1 MAQATTEMPTG
12 TRAPSDSQSA
22 EYDGDATGIRAT
34 WWEALAV
41 NAYLIVLATLLLYG
55 LLVLWPGPT
64 PAGTETPSAIQP
76 VSFFWGTLFVSDEVR
91 LLLLVALTGALG
103 GIVHAMRSVAW
114 YTGQQQ
120 LMRNWLPTYVTLPFV
135 GTTLAVLFYLV
146 IRGGFFS
153 PQASFQQTSPF
164 GFAAMA
170 GIIGLFS
177 SQAVLKLKEVAEIVL
192 TRPQQGKDSAP
203 PRAPRTDGPTPANPV
218 GSGTN
223 GTVVAGSGASSAE
236 TPRGGGGV

>member
-1 MAQATTEMPTG
+1 MTQTTTETAAVRRIAPADSEYGEGSGG
-12 TRAPSDSQSA
+12 TP
-22 EYDGDATGIRAT
+22 AT
-34 WWEALAV
+34 WWEATLV
-41 NAYLIVLATLLLYG
+41 NAYLIALAALLLYG

-64 PAGTETPSAIQP
+64 PAGTETPAAIQP
-76 VSFFWGTLFVSDEVR
+76 VLFFWGTVSVTDEVR

-103 GIVHAMRSVAW
+103 GIVHAMRSVSW
-114 YTGQQQ
+114 YIGQQQ

-153 PQASFQQTSPF
+153 PQASFQQTSTF

-192 TRPQQGKDSAP
+192 TRPPQGKDAAP
-203 PRAPRTDGPTPANPV
+203 PRASRADGTPGANPIA
-218 GSGTN
+218 GTN
-223 GTVVAGSGASSAE
+223 GALTSGPSASSAE
-236 TPRGGGGV
+236 TPRGGGG

>member
-1 MAQATTEMPTG
+1 MTQTQTTTEPPIVRQVVTETQYGDEPTG
-12 TRAPSDSQSA
+12 TP
-22 EYDGDATGIRAT
+22 AT
-34 WWEALAV
+34 WWEATGV
-41 NAYLIVLATLLLYG
+41 CAYLLLLSFLLLYG

-64 PAGTETPSAIQP
+64 PAGTEAVQP
-76 VSFFWGTLFVSDEVR
+76 VGFFWWTLFPSDEVR
-91 LLLLVALTGALG
+91 LLLLVAMTGALG
-103 GIVHAMRSVAW
+103 GLIHAMRSVSW
-114 YTGQQQ
+114 YIGQQK

-135 GTTLAVLFYLV
+135 GTTLSVLFYLV

-192 TRPQQGKDSAP
+192 TKAEQGKDAAVPKAQRAEGPVAGHPSGSASNGAVTGGQSSSAP
-203 PRAPRTDGPTPANPV
+203 PE
-218 GSGTN
+218 S
-223 GTVVAGSGASSAE
+223 
-236 TPRGGGGV
+236 PRGGGG